1 MLCQLKDNVTLV
13 LNFRWQDSDFYKFTE
28 SEKKTLSK
36 NLADLKTEM
45 SIDTK
50 QLSEQNKI
58 KTLLVTK
65 SILEKKQQ
73 QLQNE
78 NRSLEVMLQEEQ
90 RNSSQALS
98 EIDILKDAIK
108 QLDATERKSTDEK

>member
-1 MLCQLKDNVTLV
+1 MR
-13 LNFRWQDSDFYKFTE
+13 FHWQDSDFYKFTE
-28 SEKKTLSK
+28 SEKKALSK

-90 RNSSQALS
+90 RNSTHALS
-98 EIDILKDAIK
+98 EIDKIKDAIK
-108 QLDATERKSTDEK
+108 QLDAAERKATDEK

>member
-1 MLCQLKDNVTLV
+1 
-13 LNFRWQDSDFYKFTE
+13 
-28 SEKKTLSK
+28 
-36 NLADLKTEM
+36 M

-90 RNSSQALS
+90 RNSNQALS

-108 QLDATERKSTDEK
+108 QLDAAERKTTDEK